1 MLLGVALSGTFGP
14 APARGTGTIR
24 TAAFTLTSNPNG
36 TDTLTI
42 NQMVLLDPRTLQN
55 DLARYGIPAQVT
67 VGRFCSSHPAPAGF
81 VKVVAAAPPSP
92 FRGDR
97 TGLPKVTINPA
108 AMPAGTELSVG
119 AFHVAHGQRA
129 VLALIDTN
137 SYTCAKT
144 MPTTLPAGGMDVATG
159 S

>member
-1 MLLGVALSGTFGP
+1 VLLGVALSGTFGP

-55 DLARYGIPAQVT
+55 DLARYGIPAKVT
-67 VGRFCSSHPAPAGF
+67 VGRFCSSNPAPAGF

-119 AFHVAHGQRA
+119 AFHVANGQRA

-144 MPTTLPAGGMDVATG
+144 MPTTLPPGGMVAATG